1 MKIFKNK
8 KQDKANPLDYY
19 IGKPRLEMAGSECL
33 VDGLESIIEYSNT
46 KITVSLGSQLIT
58 FLGDDLKI
66 NSFTKNANEA
76 LNHKT
81 NLNNKKF

>member
-19 IGKPRLEMAGSECL
+19 IGKPRLEMAGL

-58 FLGDDLKI
+58 FWGDDLKI
-66 NSFTKNANEA
+66 NSFTREGAIVQGNITSMEFS
-76 LNHKT
+76 T
-81 NLNNKKF
+81 

>member
-1 MKIFKNK
+1 MKIFRNK

-58 FLGDDLKI
+58 FWGDDLKI
-66 NSFTKNANEA
+66 NSFTREGAIVQGNITSMEFS
-76 LNHKT
+76 T
-81 NLNNKKF
+81 

>member
-33 VDGLESIIEYSNT
+33 VDGLESIIE
-46 KITVSLGSQLIT
+46 
-58 FLGDDLKI
+58 
-66 NSFTKNANEA
+66 
-76 LNHKT
+76 
-81 NLNNKKF
+81 

>member
-33 VDGLESIIEYSNT
+33 ESIIEYSNT

-58 FLGDDLKI
+58 FWGDDLKI
-66 NSFTKNANEA
+66 NSFTREGAIVQGNITSMEFS
-76 LNHKT
+76 T
-81 NLNNKKF
+81 